1 MIAWMTTT
9 ENRALELADRKGF
22 LSCRRDQR
30 TLMDQH
36 AARCRERRVPVLRVE
51 RHSQGLSQVVL
62 CWPQHQAA
70 LAVERQEQLRDLLGT
85 PSGSQGLLPLV
96 FRGGA
101 YSQMMQPDDAELLA
115 VRIAAWLSE
124 L

>member
-9 ENRALELADRKGF
+9 ENRALEMAERKGF

-36 AARCRERRVPVLRVE
+36 AARCRELHAPVLRVE
-51 RHSQGLSQVVL
+51 RHAQGLSQVVL
-62 CWPQHQAA
+62 HWPQQQAS
-70 LAVERQEQLRDLLGT
+70 LAAERQDQLRELLGT
-85 PSGSQGLLPLV
+85 PTGSQGLLPLV

-101 YSQMMQPDDAELLA
+101 YSQMMQPDDAEILA

-124 L
+124 P